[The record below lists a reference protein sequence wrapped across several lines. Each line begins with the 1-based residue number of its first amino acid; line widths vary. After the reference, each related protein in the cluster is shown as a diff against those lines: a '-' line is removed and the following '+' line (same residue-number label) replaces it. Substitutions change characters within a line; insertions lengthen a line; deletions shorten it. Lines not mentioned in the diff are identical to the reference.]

1 MILKYQ
7 STLTPSDIEDMAIE
21 EVENFRSPSILF
33 LGILP
38 YTDFMKQMQAKMRH
52 YAGQSNQGGNSI
64 TTMVTSAGEI
74 NIKVVKP
81 LEHGDDLVM
90 MTDDPSDLERHSWYK
105 HNKEA
110 DEAICEALGIDESTV
125 HRRSTFKNQ

>member
-1 MILKYQ
+1 
-7 STLTPSDIEDMAIE
+7 MAVE
-21 EVENFRSPSILF
+21 EVNNFKAPCVLF

-38 YTDFMKQMQAKMRH
+38 YTDFMRQMQAQVR
-52 YAGQSNQGGNSI
+52 YAVGQSAQVGINI
-64 TTMVTSAGEI
+64 TKFVTCAGDIE
-74 NIKVVKP
+74 IKVVKP

-110 DEAICEALGIDESTV
+110 DEAICEALGIDESTI
-125 HRRSTFKNQ
+125 HRRSTFKN